1 MPLGCRSGEQ
11 RILTRPIRARRQP
24 HCRRPGGHGAPLS
37 SLHRYPNEDTG
48 DHRNVATASGRRYA
62 STSIV
67 ASRFLGQRCVRRS
80 APRARWEQ
88 GMCLPRGPCGA
99 ARSMQSRSM
108 WRAHGIRLPRFR
120 TLMSRIEQRP
130 RMMIDVCAR
139 PADANGPGRGVAVSR
154 VIDPR
159 ARPRWAVF
167 WGDKRNLRKKR
178 SLDNGR

>member
-1 MPLGCRSGEQ
+1 MPLGCHSGEQ
-11 RILTRPIRARRQP
+11 RTLTFRARRQP
-24 HCRRPGGHGAPLS
+24 RCRRPGGHGAPLS

-130 RMMIDVCAR
+130 RMMCVRAR
-139 PADANGPGRGVAVSR
+139 PMRTVPVGVSR

>member
-1 MPLGCRSGEQ
+1 MFAERAVRSCSVD
-11 RILTRPIRARRQP
+11 A
-24 HCRRPGGHGAPLS
+24 
-37 SLHRYPNEDTG
+37 
-48 DHRNVATASGRRYA
+48 
-62 STSIV
+62 
-67 ASRFLGQRCVRRS
+67 
-80 APRARWEQ
+80 
-88 GMCLPRGPCGA
+88 
-99 ARSMQSRSM
+99 RSM